1 MYRSKINN
9 QRKSSARR
17 GIVIPLMAILIPAI
31 LVLMVM
37 AVDFGTINLARQQL
51 QNAADASAVATLDVL
66 LRDPNAADQAGVE
79 TVNNNLLLGEPIPLN
94 AIRAIDYGTWDADTR
109 TFVAFQ
115 RDGGNPPAGA
125 TAVRVTIERS
135 RNLQNAV
142 PLFLGSVIGI
152 EFADVTVEAVAAAE
166 AACVGFVGIES
177 VTLANNIIT
186 DSYNSDEGDYTP
198 WSDGNRNDNG
208 DICSGGPVHLSSGA
222 DVFGDAQG
230 APVTVAPG
238 SGATISGTR
247 TNIPSVVDFP
257 PVDFTEVLSN
267 NNSNIARG
275 PVWAP
280 PFFDPDSRNL
290 VVNNGRSLT
299 LSEGV
304 YHFND
309 LLLAG
314 GSRLNIT
321 GPVQIYIE
329 GEMRF
334 DNGTVA
340 NQTQLPANMQIFV
353 GEGPVNIQGG
363 HQLHAS
369 IYAPEADVNMAN
381 GSGFFGSVIGKT
393 FSTAGGAG
401 LHYDESL
408 STETAA
414 GASPALVW

>member
-1 MYRSKINN
+1 
-9 QRKSSARR
+9 
-17 GIVIPLMAILIPAI
+17 MAILIPAI

-51 QNAADASAVATLDVL
+51 QQAADASAVSTLEVL

-79 TVNNNLLLGEPIPLN
+79 TVNNNLLLGDPIPLN
-94 AIRAIDYGTWDADTR
+94 AIRSIDYGTWDADTR
-109 TFVAFQ
+109 TFAPLE
-115 RDGGNPPAGA
+115 REGGNPPVGA
-125 TAVRVTIERS
+125 TAVRVTIERT
-135 RNLQNAV
+135 RELQNAV

-152 EFADVTVEAVAAAE
+152 EFANVTVSAVAAAE
-166 AACVGFVGIES
+166 AGCSGFVGIES

-186 DSYNSDEGDYTP
+186 DSYNSEEGAYTP
-198 WSDGNRNDNG
+198 WSNGNRNQNG
-208 DICSGGPVHLSSGA
+208 DVCSGGPVNLSSGA

-230 APVTVAPG
+230 APVTIAQG
-238 SGATISGTR
+238 SGATISGNR
-247 TNIPSVVDFP
+247 SNVPSVVDFP
-257 PVDFTEVLSN
+257 PVDFSEVLTN
-267 NNSNIARG
+267 DNSHIARG
-275 PVWAP
+275 PEWAP
-280 PFFDPDSRNL
+280 PFYNAETRDL
-290 VVNNGRSLT
+290 VINNGRNLT
-299 LSEGV
+299 LNEGV

-309 LLLAG
+309 LFLAG

-334 DNGTVA
+334 DNGTAA
-340 NQTQLPANMQIFV
+340 NQTEIPINMQIFV

-363 HQLHAS
+363 NQLHAS

-381 GSGFFGSVIGKT
+381 GSGFFGAVVGRT

-408 STETAA
+408 SAETAA